1 MLHFHEPNNST
12 PAYDD
17 SKERID
23 NQFNTMFTGKLS
35 STEQAMD
42 IGAQKHCF
50 SGGDE
55 NILPR
60 KECEY
65 SPDLKS
71 CFDSGFLC
79 GSPIIKYS
87 ELNSNKMNNIDR
99 CQQGNTSHVNDPA
112 HKKQK
117 RRDSLT
123 IFQSMIEDGDLDFE
137 NDDDQENSFNSEL
150 PLPKVTAKSGKSSTF
165 CKDPAETV
173 EINLSDRANLG
184 NTSHVNDP
192 AHKKQKRRDSL
203 TIFQSM
209 IEDGDLDFEN
219 DDDQENS
226 FNSELPLP
234 KVTAKSGKSSTF
246 CKDPAETV
254 EINLSN
260 RANLMISV
268 GNGPHSQG
276 GQLKNMYTSKSL
288 LIPPI
293 IIGNC
298 GNTIKCFIS
307 FQESLRTSLQSHQLL
322 TEWDNMMGLK
332 MCHARTMIKSAKSRK
347 KLLKLARKAFKKMLN
362 TDTV

>member
-99 CQQGNTSHVNDPA
+99 CQQ
-112 HKKQK
+112 
-117 RRDSLT
+117 
-123 IFQSMIEDGDLDFE
+123 
-137 NDDDQENSFNSEL
+137 
-150 PLPKVTAKSGKSSTF
+150 
-165 CKDPAETV
+165 
-173 EINLSDRANLG
+173 G